1 MGLAGPPGPGSTW
14 TNAGA
19 GIAPASASSSTPS
32 TGSMVDL
39 TSKSMRLTSGKP
51 RNLSA
56 EILGAENE
64 VLLLAAS
71 PTSYDGRDLLSTDGV
86 QLVSLPSI
94 EQGGCSTCVA
104 FSVTAAAQ
112 TAVAAAM
119 HVNVSNIPAFSVQ
132 ALYFCEPKAPVRR
145 CHSGWTLDSA
155 LSEFKQRAASL
166 PTAACAPYKPDDPE
180 DAKANCNPVC
190 SSVNPFAKQGVFN
203 FQALSSF
210 VEVQDWI
217 RKHGAVISRYRHS
230 Q

>member
-1 MGLAGPPGPGSTW
+1 
-14 TNAGA
+14 
-19 GIAPASASSSTPS
+19 
-32 TGSMVDL
+32 
-39 TSKSMRLTSGKP
+39 MRLTSGKP

-71 PTSYDGRDLLSTDGV
+71 PTSYDGRDLLSADGV
-86 QLVSLPSI
+86 LRVSPPSNN
-94 EQGGCSTCVA
+94 QGDCNTCVA

-132 ALYFCEPKAPVRR
+132 ALHFCGPTMLRT
-145 CHSGWTLDSA
+145 CDSGWTLDRG
-155 LSEFKQRAASL
+155 LLGFKQRAASL

-180 DAKANCNPVC
+180 DAKPNCNPVC

-203 FQALSSF
+203 FQALNSF